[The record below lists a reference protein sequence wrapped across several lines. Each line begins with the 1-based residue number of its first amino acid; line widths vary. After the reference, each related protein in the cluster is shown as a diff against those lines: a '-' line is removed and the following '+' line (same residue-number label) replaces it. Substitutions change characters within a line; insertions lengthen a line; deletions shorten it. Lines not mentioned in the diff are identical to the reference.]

1 MDGISLKYVRK
12 KFQLILNGISSYVY
26 IRWIKYIDGF
36 EEIFIKII
44 EKTFQWYSYY
54 VIFR

>member
-44 EKTFQWYSYY
+44 EKTFQWYFYY